1 MVFGGDAAV
10 LSGHLIAPAAV
21 AAMTLEAGD
30 GRSRRR
36 ASDIHMF
43 AILKNEQM
51 ITRCTIN
58 TLGGMNCGSL
68 TFRPLYALL
77 ASYQNTNMSSLIS
90 DSCIEA
96 VQNVEGM
103 QLRYNKTENRT

>member
-1 MVFGGDAAV
+1 MVFGGDVAV

-43 AILKNEQM
+43 AILKNERNEHAM
-51 ITRCTIN
+51 H
-58 TLGGMNCGSL
+58 S
-68 TFRPLYALL
+68 
-77 ASYQNTNMSSLIS
+77 
-90 DSCIEA
+90 
-96 VQNVEGM
+96 
-103 QLRYNKTENRT
+103 